1 MGDFRGQ
8 AWAQATQQKRIPPGR
23 GPLFTRRVLPSRLPR
38 LRKEALASGIP
49 RRTLDG
55 WERPARGIVLPPL
68 PEKKAQVHPR
78 LGPAGHGDRTAPFAW
93 DVVTRLRSHWLM
105 AQRSVVSGWAA
116 IAVYGLPYWAD
127 SEHVVLLSDTTRG
140 AGGLRRPVVRPM
152 PDGLYVLC
160 PDPAFPR
167 MRVVTPETAAAQCL
181 ASVLHG
187 RTVWPVPPVPGT
199 DPRHVRAVQFLDAC
213 HQATL
218 LTGGDILDGAHGRV
232 DRSLLRRLLDLSDD
246 GAHSPMETVF
256 RLVVNGELPDGY
268 GWTSQRRIS
277 LETGETVSR
286 SQGFTG
292 YVRSTVPDL
301 SCPELGVALYYD
313 GKHHR
318 SEEQKTTDFALYQ
331 KLKGVGWEALRVDS
345 ALLADRAELTD
356 QLRGAVARAVRDRG
370 QTLRT
375 D

>member
-1 MGDFRGQ
+1 M
-8 AWAQATQQKRIPPGR
+8 
-23 GPLFTRRVLPSRLPR
+23 FTRRVLPSRLPR
-38 LRKEALASGIP
+38 LRKEALSAGVP
-49 RRTLDG
+49 RRTLNR
-55 WERPARGIVLPPL
+55 WERPAHGVVLPPL
-68 PEKKAQVHPR
+68 PEMKVQVHPR
-78 LGPAGHGDRTAPFAW
+78 LSPAGHGDRTGPFAW
-93 DVVTRLRSHWLM
+93 DIVTRLRAHWLL

-116 IAVYGLPYWAD
+116 IALYGLPYWAD
-127 SEHVVLLSDTTRG
+127 SEQVVLLSSTTRG

-152 PDGLYVLC
+152 PDRLDVTC
-160 PDPAFPR
+160 PDPAFPQ
-167 MRVVTPETAAAQCL
+167 MRAVSPETAAAQCL

-187 RTVWPVPPVPGT
+187 RTVWPVAPVTGT

-218 LTGGDILDGAHGRV
+218 LTRGDILDGAHGRV
-232 DRSLLRRLLDLSDD
+232 NRALLRRLLDLSDD

-268 GWTSQRRIS
+268 GWVSQRRIS
-277 LETGETVSR
+277 LETGDIVRNDT
-286 SQGFTG
+286 F
-292 YVRSTVPDL
+292 VRSTVPDL
-301 SCPELGVALYYD
+301 SCPDLGVALYYD

-318 SEEQKTTDFALYQ
+318 TEEQKTTDFRLYQ

-370 QTLRT
+370 QTPRT